1 MVTTINDIKSTD
13 WQPKIDEIGAVVEGL
28 EDIEQCLNIILNTP
42 QGSDP
47 HRPLFG
53 TNILQY
59 LDSPVNIA
67 VPNII
72 REAVEAIETWET
84 RIKLLAIRPVIDGDQ
99 ITLRIEWQPVG
110 EEERSYV
117 TNVEV
122 INNGAS

>member
-13 WQPKIDEIGAVVEGL
+13 WQLKHGEIGTVVEGL
-28 EDIEQCLNIILNTP
+28 EDIDQCMNIIINTP

-59 LDSPVNIA
+59 LDSPVNVA

-72 REAVEAIETWET
+72 REAIDAIETWET
-84 RIKLLAIRPVIDGDQ
+84 RIKILAINPVIDGSQ
-99 ITLRIEWQPVG
+99 ITIRIEWQPVG
-110 EEERSYV
+110 EEERLYV

-122 INNGAS
+122 VRGD